1 MNRRLLVCV
10 VFATIAAMQLAAQ
23 TSTAK
28 PKSAAVPRAADGHA
42 DLTGIWAN
50 ATITPLERAANVN
63 GKATLTDAEAKVIE
77 KAAASELQNEDGGTE
92 GPLLAGAGSAGTGAY
107 NLLFFDRGSE
117 LARVD
122 GVKRTSLI
130 IDPPDGHIPFTAE
143 AKQRQESGRRGVSRF
158 DSVFDR
164 PLGERC
170 IIGFGSTSGP
180 PMLPVLYNNNYQI
193 VQTKDAVMIM
203 IEMVHD
209 IRIVRINGTHAPPN
223 VRELLGD
230 SIGHWEG
237 DTLVID
243 TTNFT
248 DQTRFRGS
256 SANLHVIERLR
267 RVDGNTILYRATI
280 EDPTA
285 FAKPWTIEYPFLATA
300 GPIYEYACHEG
311 NYAMD
316 DILGGARK
324 TDTDKK

>member
-1 MNRRLLVCV
+1 
-10 VFATIAAMQLAAQ
+10 
-23 TSTAK
+23 
-28 PKSAAVPRAADGHA
+28 
-42 DLTGIWAN
+42 
-50 ATITPLERAANVN
+50 
-63 GKATLTDAEAKVIE
+63 
-77 KAAASELQNEDGGTE
+77 
-92 GPLLAGAGSAGTGAY
+92 
-107 NLLFFDRGSE
+107 
-117 LARVD
+117 
-122 GVKRTSLI
+122 
-130 IDPPDGHIPFTAE
+130 
-143 AKQRQESGRRGVSRF
+143 
-158 DSVFDR
+158 
-164 PLGERC
+164 
-170 IIGFGSTSGP
+170 
-180 PMLPVLYNNNYQI
+180 VLYNNNYQI